1 MRQYLPTETLDR
13 HLQHRML
20 DVHTCAPYKVLAY
33 DATAQTVDV
42 QPQVKRYVLDDDG
55 KRTAEALPK
64 LYGVPVGFPRAGGFH
79 ISMPIAIDDYV
90 LVLFAEEPTQAWRQK
105 AREVEPGFL
114 DRHGLN
120 GAFALP
126 CGFPDAEKLGTAP
139 PTDAIVI
146 SANDGS
152 GSVTVKAG
160 EVLLGDNTAS
170 DYAALAAL
178 VEAQIQVIVDAITDA
193 ATGASDGGA
202 AYKTNMI
209 ALLTDPVGS
218 VAATKTKAK

>member
-1 MRQYLPTETLDR
+1 MKKFLPIETLDR
-13 HLQHRML
+13 HFQHRML
-20 DVHTCAPYKVLAY
+20 EVHTCAPYKVLAY
-33 DATAQTVDV
+33 DASAQTVDV
-42 QPQVKRYVLDDDG
+42 QPQIKRYFLDEDG
-55 KRTAEALPK
+55 RRTAEALPK

-79 ISMPIAIDDYV
+79 ISMPIIVGDFV
-90 LVLFAEEPTQAWRQK
+90 LVVFGEEPTQAWRQK

-160 EVLLGDNTAS
+160 AVLLGDNTAS
-170 DYAALAAL
+170 DFVALASKVAIELADLRTAYNAHKHLGVTTGVGTSGL
-178 VEAQIQVIVDAITDA
+178 VVTPLGVF
-193 ATGASDGGA
+193 S
-202 AYKTNMI
+202 
-209 ALLTDPVGS
+209 S
-218 VAATKTKAK
+218 VAAAKTKAK